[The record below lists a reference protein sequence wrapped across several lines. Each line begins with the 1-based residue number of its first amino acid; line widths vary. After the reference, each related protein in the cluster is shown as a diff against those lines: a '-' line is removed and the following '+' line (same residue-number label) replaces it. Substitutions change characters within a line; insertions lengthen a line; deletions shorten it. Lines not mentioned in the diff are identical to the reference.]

1 MVGLFS
7 VFIFTKIKIENGP
20 ENMFSLLFENIF
32 IKNAFRM
39 RPTFEKIKK
48 VVFYI
53 SVFMLT
59 KKKFSVFKICKW
71 KCPKCTLVRYRCL
84 SFCPFRCGTY
94 VLTNRTASPIHVPLS
109 LSLSLLESESLS
121 PSPFLLQ
128 WTPPPPA
135 HHSCCHEMCICEKL
149 LTIGM
154 LPPIHTIT
162 HVLHFRFAPFSLQ
175 KLHLFLFSFILSEP
189 FFFSFFVFSWG
200 RRRPPPTPKG
210 SHLIEMK
217 LTN

>member
-109 LSLSLLESESLS
+109 LSLSSNRNRYLLLHFCSDEHPLHQPTIVAATRCASVRSSSPLGCYHLFTQSHMFCIFVLLLSLS
-121 PSPFLLQ
+121 KSFISFFSPSY
-128 WTPPPPA
+128 
-135 HHSCCHEMCICEKL
+135 
-149 LTIGM
+149 
-154 LPPIHTIT
+154 
-162 HVLHFRFAPFSLQ
+162 SLN
-175 KLHLFLFSFILSEP
+175 LFSFP
-189 FFFSFFVFSWG
+189 FLCFPEGEEDHHQHQHQHQKVATLLRWS
-200 RRRPPPTPKG
+200 
-210 SHLIEMK
+210 
-217 LTN
+217 